1 MEIVVDVS
9 TIWRHKGV
17 TANGPTE
24 KELKMTNM
32 ENNIEMQATS
42 FFQTKLR
49 GTNDQEYQIYLSC
62 ADDGKGNEF
71 MTGRPLKTYDE
82 WLGA

>member
-9 TIWRHKGV
+9 TKWRHKGV